1 MMMQMQSMQGIPGM
15 QAPMQNQMMP
25 FMMPGAMPNM
35 ISSMMP
41 TARGGKYIP
50 FKAGFT
56 NNF

>member
-1 MMMQMQSMQGIPGM
+1 MQSIQGIPGM

-35 ISSMMP
+35 IPSMMP